1 MKNLLMES
9 TTDVR
14 ANILM
19 AADFLKEQK
28 RLLKKQSNNMLKFK
42 TEKEEKTERLAK
54 NSEEIE
60 LKGQERELLIKEVE
74 DLLKVR
80 LERDV
85 VLVETGHDSKRYI
98 RCIYKQNRTT
108 LKNFLQDLVTV
119 YGDGLEEEMKEDPI
133 QSLLQLLH
141 EKKVLKKDF
150 KPYSTAFSK
159 GYYEEKP
166 SRIYVDSNKNAI
178 RVETEVYITAAGA
191 NRLRLKELKPILTA
205 ANSI

>member
-9 TTDVR
+9 TSDVR
-14 ANILM
+14 TNILM

-28 RLLKKQSNNMLKFK
+28 RLLRKQSNNMQKYR
-42 TEKEEKTERLAK
+42 TEKEVKTERLSK

-74 DLLKVR
+74 NLLKVR
-80 LERDV
+80 IEKDV
-85 VLVETGHDSKRYI
+85 VLLETGHDSNRYI

-108 LKNFLQDLVTV
+108 LKGFLQDLVTV
-119 YGDGLEEEMKEDPI
+119 YGDGLDEEMKEQPVP
-133 QSLLQLLH
+133 SLLQMLH
-141 EKKVLKKDF
+141 DKKVLKKNF
-150 KPYSTAFSK
+150 KPYSTAFMK
-159 GYYEEKP
+159 GYFEEKP